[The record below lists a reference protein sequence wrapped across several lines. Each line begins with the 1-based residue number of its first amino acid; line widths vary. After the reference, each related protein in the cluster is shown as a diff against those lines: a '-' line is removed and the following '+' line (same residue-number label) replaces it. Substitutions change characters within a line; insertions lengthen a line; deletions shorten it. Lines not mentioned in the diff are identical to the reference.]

1 MQLPEEAIE
10 EFERVYYEE
19 YDKRLSDQETL
30 IIIKNL
36 IEIFKIVYKPVLNNQ
51 LREDKKYG

>member
-10 EFERVYYEE
+10 EFKRVYYEE